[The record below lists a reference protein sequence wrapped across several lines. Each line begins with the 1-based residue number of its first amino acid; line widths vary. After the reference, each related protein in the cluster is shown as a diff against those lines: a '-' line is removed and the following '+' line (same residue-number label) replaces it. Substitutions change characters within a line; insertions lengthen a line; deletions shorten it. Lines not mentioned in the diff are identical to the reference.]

1 LRTGAARSEPASGK
15 KGALVIAIMDPRGND
30 GALAARASRRFTA
43 LRGFP
48 ASRSA
53 RRRRPCDDRPRSL
66 ASVSVIHPG
75 KPRNPDEPGLEEL
88 MKRADLIL

>member
-43 LRGFP
+43 FAASPHHDLPAAADLATIVLVPLLPSPSSIP
-48 ASRSA
+48 ASPATRTS
-53 RRRRPCDDRPRSL
+53 R
-66 ASVSVIHPG
+66 
-75 KPRNPDEPGLEEL
+75 GL
-88 MKRADLIL
+88 KS